1 MVIQVNSG
9 LSEEFHSLPFEQKVS
24 YLVENLKNLPDE
36 LAEEGAEVL
45 AEAGEIE
52 YAAMLAR
59 DRGLTDKAIAILVNA
74 GDYLWAALIAKNAGR
89 PDEAERLYKD
99 GLQYYTDMEMFGRAL
114 SAAEAL
120 GMRGEEVDELF
131 RRGIESECRGMDLS
145 RSRAMIDCA
154 MESLEIS
161 ILGRQDELSRQVRMA
176 VNEER
181 SKMAE
186 KDQMQKDLA
195 EEQKNADN

>member
-1 MVIQVNSG
+1 VNAS

-24 YLVENLKNLPDE
+24 YLIENLKNLPDE
-36 LAEEGAEVL
+36 LVEEGAEVL

-52 YAAMLAR
+52 YAAVLAR
-59 DRGLTDKAIAILVNA
+59 DKGMIDKAVGILVNA

-120 GMRGEEVDELF
+120 GMRGDEVDELF
-131 RRGIESECRGMDLS
+131 RRGIESECKGMDLS

-161 ILGRQDELSRQVRMA
+161 ILGRDDELSKEVMLA

-186 KDQMQKDLA
+186 KDRMQKDPV
-195 EEQKNADN
+195 EEQKNAEN

>member
-1 MVIQVNSG
+1 LND
-9 LSEEFHSLPFEQKVS
+9 EFQKMPFEQKVS
-24 YLVENLKNLPDE
+24 YLVENLKNLPDD
-36 LAEEGAEVL
+36 LAEQGAEVL

-52 YAAMLAR
+52 YAVVLAR
-59 DRGLTDKAIAILVNA
+59 DKGMIDKAIQILVNA

-89 PDEAERLYKD
+89 AEESARLYKD
-99 GLQYYTDMEMFGRAL
+99 GLQYYIGMEMFGRAL
-114 SAAEAL
+114 SAATAL
-120 GMRGEEVDELF
+120 GMPVEEVDELF

-161 ILGRQDELSRQVRMA
+161 ILGREDELSRQVMMA

-181 SKMAE
+181 AKMAE
-186 KDQMQKDLA
+186 KDSLQRDLVKERNHA
-195 EEQKNADN
+195 EN